1 MKINKRSDILEEIT
15 HSYFKFLENAK
26 KDKYHFPVMMDICS
40 FDEVKTLNYKDLM
53 EVNKISDLK
62 LQMKIY
68 EMSLSRGI
76 L

>member
-1 MKINKRSDILEEIT
+1 MG
-15 HSYFKFLENAK
+15 
-26 KDKYHFPVMMDICS
+26 ICS
-40 FDEVKTLNYKDLM
+40 FNEVKTLNYKDLM

>member
-1 MKINKRSDILEEIT
+1 MKINKRSDILQEIT

-26 KDKYHFPVMMDICS
+26 KDKYHFPVMMGICS
-40 FDEVKTLNYKDLM
+40 FNEVKTLNYKDLM

>member
-1 MKINKRSDILEEIT
+1 MST
-15 HSYFKFLENAK
+15 QK
-26 KDKYHFPVMMDICS
+26 KTKYHFPVMMGICS
-40 FDEVKTLNYKDLM
+40 FNEVKTLNYKDLM

>member
-1 MKINKRSDILEEIT
+1 
-15 HSYFKFLENAK
+15 
-26 KDKYHFPVMMDICS
+26 MMGICS
-40 FDEVKTLNYKDLM
+40 FNEVKTLNYKDLM